1 MIVFCLLSCLGAQR
15 RAPHSGK
22 KWWVSFCMNSFRKKK
37 SPVNIWILEVKIPVD
52 GQNPAPPRMVI
63 IPLFI
68 GFLTIPGDAISS
80 INSTKDVWI
89 ATCFFWGS
97 TLIGG
102 PGLFLSWHWSRGS
115 VIRCKVW
122 MPRGWVFFT
131 KDGLTW
137 HLSGEK
143 KRF

>member
-15 RAPHSGK
+15 RAPQQERNGEFLFAKKSIGK
-22 KWWVSFCMNSFRKKK
+22 KESSEHMNFG
-37 SPVNIWILEVKIPVD
+37 
-52 GQNPAPPRMVI
+52 GQNTCWWTKSCTTKDGDYPIIYRVFDHPRWCR
-63 IPLFI
+63 
-68 GFLTIPGDAISS
+68 ISS